1 MTHWHVVG
9 FLLCVVVATLAQRLT
24 GFALALMLLGLT
36 SLFQLAAL
44 PDVANVASVLGLANA
59 AIVMRTAH
67 KSVDWRVLRA
77 TVAGTLLGVAI
88 GVGLLGWMNA
98 DLAMVLRLLLGLVI
112 VACALVVLMRTSLLP
127 QRSSTAS
134 FAGYGLLSGVLGGL
148 FSASGPPLV
157 YQFYR
162 QPMELGTVRDTLIA
176 ALATSSL
183 LRLAM
188 VLPTGQFSAHAAVLS
203 AYAVPL
209 TMAITWWF
217 HRHPPAWSRAAVLK
231 LVCALL
237 LVTGAGLILP
247 ALHAIAARFF
257 A

>member
-1 MTHWHVVG
+1 MTAWHVVG

-77 TVAGTLLGVAI
+77 TVTGTVLGVAA
-88 GVGLLGWMNA
+88 GVGLLGWLNA
-98 DLAMVLRLLLGLVI
+98 DLVMVLRLLLGLVI
-112 VACALVVLMRTSLLP
+112 VACALVVLMRRSLLP

-162 QPMELGTVRDTLIA
+162 QPMALDTVRDTLIA
-176 ALATSSL
+176 ALAASSL
-183 LRLAM
+183 LRLAL
-188 VLPTGQFSAHAAVLS
+188 VLPTGQFSAQAAVLS

-217 HRHPPAWSRAAVLK
+217 HRHPPTWSRQTILRI
-231 LVCALL
+231 VCGLL
-237 LVTGAGLILP
+237 LVTGAGLIGP
-247 ALHAIAARFF
+247 SLHTLAGRFF

>member
-1 MTHWHVVG
+1 MAG
-9 FLLCVVVATLAQRLT
+9 FLVCVVIATLAQRLT

-36 SLFQLAAL
+36 SLFQLEPL

-59 AIVMRTAH
+59 AIVLRTAH
-67 KSVDWRVLRA
+67 KSVDWAVFRA
-77 TVAGTLLGVAI
+77 TVGGTVLGVAA
-88 GVGLLGWMNA
+88 GVGVLGWLNA
-98 DLAMVLRLLLGLVI
+98 DLVMVLRLLLGLVI

-134 FAGYGLLSGVLGGL
+134 FTGYGLLSGVLGGL

-162 QPMELGTVRDTLIA
+162 QPMELDTVRDTLIA

-183 LRLAM
+183 LRLGM
-188 VLPTGQFSAHAAVLS
+188 VLPTGQFSAHATVLS
-203 AYAVPL
+203 AYAVPV
-209 TMAITWWF
+209 TMGITWWF
-217 HRHPPAWSRAAVLK
+217 HRHPPRWSRRAVLK

-237 LVTGAGLILP
+237 LVTGGGLIVP
-247 ALHAIAARFF
+247 ALHAIAGRFL